1 MDAGARTYLPAS
13 YYDQL
18 HLPADLNMVESDV
31 YTEAPRILPDRS
43 ATIVTYCSNEAAGN
57 SQAVANP
64 HHHSRLVDRAAT
76 HSSRPLSPVPCSE
89 LQQGSDRDRT
99 VPSLMLVSRPR
110 ISRESHRG
118 SDIPAAG

>member
-1 MDAGARTYLPAS
+1 
-13 YYDQL
+13 
-18 HLPADLNMVESDV
+18 MVESDAD
-31 YTEAPRILPDRS
+31 TEVPRLLPDRS

-64 HHHSRLVDRAAT
+64 RQHKTRLVDRAAT
-76 HSSRPLSPVPCSE
+76 HSSRPLSPVLCSE
-89 LQQGSDRDRT
+89 VQQGSDRDRT

-118 SDIPAAG
+118 SDVPAAGSSPAPR